1 MNTKPPLPKPHE
13 KVLGF
18 IKDFLSVNKGVSPSY
33 SEIQTGLGLSRGSVQ
48 NSLGWLETHRY
59 IGKMAGKARSI
70 ILLDIEPTVPA
81 RGIPLLGEIAAGYLS
96 EPLQTQE
103 TIDFNLDPDQHFALR
118 VSGDSMRDAG
128 ILNGMKAL
136 FKRVPDGYEPSP
148 GKIVAAWV
156 EGSGTTLKRFY
167 RNEQT
172 VILEAANPD
181 YQPQPIDTSKIL
193 LRIEGIWVGTIAEI
207 F

>member
-1 MNTKPPLPKPHE
+1 MNARPSLPKPHE

-33 SEIQTGLGLSRGSVQ
+33 SEIQNGLGLSRGSVQ
-48 NSLGWLETHRY
+48 NSLSWLKNHHY

-70 ILLDIEPTVPA
+70 ILLDIEPTVQT

-96 EPLQTQE
+96 EPLHAQE
-103 TIDFNLDPDQHFALR
+103 TVDFNLDPDQHFALR

-181 YQPQPIDTSKIL
+181 YQPQPIDTSKVL
-193 LRIEGIWVGTIAEI
+193 LRIEGIWVGTIAEN